1 MNSIF
6 NYANEILDLIED
18 KNFKE
23 TFIKDIENE

>member
-23 TFIKDIENE
+23 TLIKDIENE

>member
-6 NYANEILDLIED
+6 DYANEILDLIED

-23 TFIKDIENE
+23 TLIKDIENE